1 MGPPTLLT
9 DLPNEVIHQILQ
21 CLPPSDVPSLE
32 LVSQSFRTLARQ
44 SVLWQH
50 FCRSNFEY
58 WDQRWDIGSK
68 MKANPANIDW
78 KGIYS
83 ERHMIDRSTTHQ
95 IDSVLSSQTGRI
107 AKSANIVGLGYDAK
121 DTLIRHLR
129 VGDDAE
135 DVLARRYISDN
146 RLSLQGRC

>member
-1 MGPPTLLT
+1 
-9 DLPNEVIHQILQ
+9 
-21 CLPPSDVPSLE
+21 
-32 LVSQSFRTLARQ
+32 
-44 SVLWQH
+44 
-50 FCRSNFEY
+50 
-58 WDQRWDIGSK
+58 
-68 MKANPANIDW
+68 MKVNPANIDW
-78 KGIYS
+78 KGIYL
-83 ERHMIDRSTTHQ
+83 ERHTIDRSATHQ

-146 RLSLQGRC
+146 KLSHKAGADEE